1 MRKPKLLMTP
11 GPTPLPPEVISVMS
25 QQIIHHRTKEFAD
38 IFSRVNQNLMQV
50 FQTKNSILTFAASG
64 TGAMEG
70 SVVNFFSEGDTVL
83 VISVGIFGDRY
94 INICKTFGLN
104 VIEKR
109 YPYGQVADVDEI
121 IAILEEDRENRIK
134 GVFVTHNE
142 TSTGVTNNIEAIGKY
157 LKNKE
162 KILIVDAVS
171 SLGAI
176 DLKTDEWGV
185 DVVVTGSQKALMSP
199 PGLAFVSVSD
209 RAWEFYKTS
218 KLRKFYWD
226 FKKYQDNLLKEVQ
239 DTPFTPAV
247 TLIRA
252 VDVALRLLLDY
263 GLEKNFARHKKLAKL
278 AQLAA
283 EKLNLQLLPKKEHS
297 SAVITA
303 IKSPEDVDIEKVRK
317 IMNSKYDIMVTGG
330 QGSLKGKIIR
340 IGHMGYVDEFDL
352 LKTIECFELSLL
364 ECGYK
369 NFEVGQATKA
379 VLQEISKEV

>member
-11 GPTPLPPEVISVMS
+11 GPTPLPPEVITAMS
-25 QQIIHHRTKEFAD
+25 QQIIHHRTKEFAE
-38 IFSRVNQNLMQV
+38 IFSRVNENLKKV
-50 FQTKNSILTFAASG
+50 FQTKNNVLTFAASG
-64 TGAMEG
+64 TGAMEA
-70 SVVNFFSEGDTVL
+70 SAVNFFSEGDTVL
-83 VISVGIFGDRY
+83 VVSVGVFGDRF

-104 VIEKR
+104 VIEKK
-109 YPYGQVADVDEI
+109 YPHGEAANIDEI
-121 IAILEEDRENRIK
+121 IDILENDKSNIK
-134 GVFVTHNE
+134 GVFITHNE
-142 TSTGVTNNIEAIGKY
+142 TSTGVTNPIEKLARY
-157 LKNKE
+157 LKDKD

-209 RAWEFYKTS
+209 KAWEFYKTS

-226 FKKYQDNLLKEVQ
+226 FKKYQDNLLKESQ

-252 VDVALRLLLDY
+252 VDVGLKLLLDY
-263 GLEKNFARHKKLAKL
+263 GLENNFKRHTRLAKL
-278 AQLAA
+278 TQLAVD
-283 EKLNLQLLPKKEHS
+283 KLNLELLPKKEYS

-303 IKSPEDVDIEKVRK
+303 IKAPEGIDIEKVRK
-317 IMNSKYDIMVTGG
+317 IMNQKYDIMVAGG
-330 QGSLKGKIIR
+330 QANLKGKIIR

-352 LKTIECFELSLL
+352 LKTIQCFELSLL

-369 NFEVGQATKA
+369 NFEVGEPTKA
-379 VLQEISKEV
+379 ILQEIAKEVV

>member
-1 MRKPKLLMTP
+1 MTP
-11 GPTPLPPEVISVMS
+11 GPTPLPPEVITAMS
-25 QQIIHHRTKEFAD
+25 QQIIHHRTKEFAE
-38 IFSRVNQNLMQV
+38 IFSRVNENLKKV
-50 FQTKNSILTFAASG
+50 FQTKNNVLTFAASG
-64 TGAMEG
+64 TGAMEA
-70 SVVNFFSEGDTVL
+70 SAVNFFSEGDTVL
-83 VISVGIFGDRY
+83 VVSVGVFGDRF

-104 VIEKR
+104 VIEKK
-109 YPYGQVADVDEI
+109 YPHGEAANIDEI
-121 IAILEEDRENRIK
+121 IDILENDKSNIK
-134 GVFVTHNE
+134 GVFITHNE
-142 TSTGVTNNIEAIGKY
+142 TSTGVTNPIEKLARY
-157 LKNKE
+157 LKDKD

-209 RAWEFYKTS
+209 KAWEFYKTS

-226 FKKYQDNLLKEVQ
+226 FKKYQDNLLKESQ

-252 VDVALRLLLDY
+252 VDVGLKLLLDY
-263 GLEKNFARHKKLAKL
+263 GLENNFKRHTRLAKL
-278 AQLAA
+278 TQLAVD
-283 EKLNLQLLPKKEHS
+283 KLNLELLPKKEYS

-303 IKSPEDVDIEKVRK
+303 IKAPEGIDIEKVRK
-317 IMNSKYDIMVTGG
+317 IMNQKYDIMVAGG
-330 QGSLKGKIIR
+330 QANLKGKIIR

-352 LKTIECFELSLL
+352 LKTIQCFELSLL

-369 NFEVGQATKA
+369 NFEVGEPTKA
-379 VLQEISKEV
+379 ILQEIAKEVV